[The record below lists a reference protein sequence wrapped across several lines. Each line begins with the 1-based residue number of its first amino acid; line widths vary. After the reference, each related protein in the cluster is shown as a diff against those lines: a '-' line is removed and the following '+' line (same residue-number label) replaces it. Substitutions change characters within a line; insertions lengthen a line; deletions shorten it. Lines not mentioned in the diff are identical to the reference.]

1 MLTVSVFVFYFF
13 DTCIII
19 YYLRKNVNYKSVAF
33 FIIANVKFFC
43 NIFLKNFKDL
53 WAYPCFILI
62 IMYFYTKIHYIY
74 VIRRFFHIVS

>member
-1 MLTVSVFVFYFF
+1 MCLLSILLMLSGQILQMSSFF
-13 DTCIII
+13 AT
-19 YYLRKNVNYKSVAF
+19 F
-33 FIIANVKFFC
+33 
-43 NIFLKNFKDL
+43 FLKNFKDL